1 MKKYNV
7 GIILS
12 ISYQVEANNVKE
24 AEEFAW
30 GIAED
35 DYPELNIEETNFCE
49 LVLKKEK
56 NK

>member
-1 MKKYNV
+1 MKEYNV

-49 LVLKKEK
+49 LVLKKEE